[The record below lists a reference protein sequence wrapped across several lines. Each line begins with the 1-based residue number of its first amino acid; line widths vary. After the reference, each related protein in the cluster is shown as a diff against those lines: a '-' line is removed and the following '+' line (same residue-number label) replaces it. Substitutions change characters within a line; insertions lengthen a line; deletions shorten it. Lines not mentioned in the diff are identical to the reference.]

1 MIFIEGSMERRFSS
15 EKLCE
20 QKKGRLRSNAKAS
33 GSQLSKLHSGA
44 HTETKMHFWLRKC
57 QFAPKKKKN
66 AEIRFFLG
74 ENSNSYL
81 KGKK

>member
-20 QKKGRLRSNAKAS
+20 QKKGRLGSNAKAS

-57 QFAPKKKKN
+57 QFAQKK
-66 AEIRFFLG
+66 
-74 ENSNSYL
+74 
-81 KGKK
+81 KGKKMQRLDFFGVKIQIRI

>member
-20 QKKGRLRSNAKAS
+20 QKKGRLGSNAKAS

-57 QFAPKKKKN
+57 QFAPKKKKKMQRLDFFGVKIQ
-66 AEIRFFLG
+66 IRI
-74 ENSNSYL
+74 
-81 KGKK
+81 